1 VKRRASRRPR
11 RRATSTGVRQVLL
24 VLVVGALALV
34 LLNAGLALW
43 RDERPAAAAGAGVAL
58 VALLAVAAYSARQ
71 ARRR

>member
-1 VKRRASRRPR
+1 
-11 RRATSTGVRQVLL
+11 VLL